1 MRRAVRRFDPG
12 SAGFRTKPAVGGAAL
27 GSDQNPPLAG
37 EGTDGS
43 ARSGRLHQP
52 ERLRRAE
59 RTVPP
64 LGVPKETTL
73 GQSVRS
79 FLNYL
84 TVEAGLANNTI
95 LAYGRDL
102 RSFLKFCSIFS
113 TSIQHRASSIDPSS
127 AGFRSKPAVGGAALG
142 SDQDP
147 PLAGISELRQIKPAL
162 IQNYLRVLTQEQK
175 SESSI
180 KRSLVAIR
188 MFLRFGKL
196 TGLIEDDF
204 SSILESPKVWQK
216 LPCVCSKQQVLEL
229 LNAPCPDE
237 PFYFRDKAMLELLY
251 ATGVR
256 ASEIAGLKTSD
267 LNLNIGYLRCLGKG
281 SRERVVPMGKVAI
294 AAIEEYLIRPGGRPR
309 LVKPFSGD
317 FLLLSRTGRPMSRIE
332 IWRLVK
338 KYAIRAGMP
347 RNLTVHTLRHC
358 FATHLLAGGADL
370 RSVQEMLGHVDIATT
385 QIYTHV
391 DQERLRKIHR
401 KYHPR
406 P

>member
-1 MRRAVRRFDPG
+1 MPSMQRQVVRKFDNRYSILETRFSTG
-12 SAGFRTKPAVGGAAL
+12 IETL
-27 GSDQNPPLAG
+27 PLWKN
-37 EGTDGS
+37 
-43 ARSGRLHQP
+43 
-52 ERLRRAE
+52 LRC
-59 RTVPP
+59 
-64 LGVPKETTL
+64 
-73 GQSVRS
+73 
-79 FLNYL
+79 FLDYL
-84 TVEAGLANNTI
+84 TVEAGLSNNTV

-102 RSFLKFCSIFS
+102 RSFLKHCKSNKIC
-113 TSIQHRASSIDPSS
+113 
-127 AGFRSKPAVGGAALG
+127 
-142 SDQDP
+142 
-147 PLAGISELRQIKPAL
+147 ELRQIKPTL
-162 IQNYLRVLTQEQK
+162 IQNYLRILTQEQK

-196 TGLIEDDF
+196 TGLVEDDLT
-204 SSILESPKVWQK
+204 SMLESPKVWQK
-216 LPCVCSKQQVLEL
+216 LPCICSKQQVLEL

-237 PFYFRDKAMLELLY
+237 PFYFRDRAMLELLY
-251 ATGVR
+251 ATGIR

-267 LNLNIGYLRCLGKG
+267 LSLNIGYLRCLGKG
-281 SRERVVPMGKVAI
+281 NRERVVPIGKAAI
-294 AAIEEYLIRPGGRPR
+294 AAINEYLGNLRPK
-309 LVKPFSGD
+309 LIKPFSND

-338 KYAIRAGMP
+338 KYAVRAGMP

-370 RSVQEMLGHVDIATT
+370 RSVQEMLGHVDISTT

-401 KYHPR
+401 KFHPR